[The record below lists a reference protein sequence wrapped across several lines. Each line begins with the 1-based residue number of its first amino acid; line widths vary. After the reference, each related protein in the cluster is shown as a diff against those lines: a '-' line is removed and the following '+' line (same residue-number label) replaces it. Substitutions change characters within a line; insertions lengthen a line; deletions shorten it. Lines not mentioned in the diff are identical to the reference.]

1 MHHPGGEGT
10 ARRLEEEAAESCAL
24 EVPAPGFQSTSGL
37 AWEDDMSTTPAVG
50 GGGSAVST
58 AGGPAVAVRDDPESY
73 ARCRTNSRRGLSDSA
88 RRSYP
93 PVESVCRA
101 LEVLKVV
108 NSQRIASV
116 SEIFERTGIPK
127 PTIIRMLETLMA
139 EGYVA
144 RDNMCGGY
152 RVTCRVSELSS
163 GYEGISR
170 VIELSRPLAINL
182 TRMTKWPSGIGVVD
196 GDDVAIQFWTGA
208 ISPWSTDTLIG
219 RRTDLLNS
227 AMGRAYLAFCPE
239 EERERRLAR
248 FRADPER
255 SFGEAE
261 ERRFRLLLE
270 TVREQGY
277 APREPRTWPYRRTSF
292 AMPIREGRTV
302 HAMISISFFTTA
314 VPRNQFA
321 EQILKPLRCTT
332 AKIEGAF
339 AFLNAGGLAAA
350 EGVGP
355 TF

>member
-1 MHHPGGEGT
+1 
-10 ARRLEEEAAESCAL
+10 
-24 EVPAPGFQSTSGL
+24 
-37 AWEDDMSTTPAVG
+37 MSTTRATTAAEGSPPVPAAVSIASN
-50 GGGSAVST
+50 SAVKVT
-58 AGGPAVAVRDDPESY
+58 EETDR

-101 LEVLKVV
+101 LDVLKAV
-108 NSQRIASV
+108 NGQQIASV
-116 SEIFERTGIPK
+116 SGIYEETGIPK

-139 EGYVA
+139 EGYIA

-182 TRMTKWPSGIGVVD
+182 TRTTKWPSGIGIVD

-219 RRTDLLNS
+219 RRTDLVNS
-227 AMGRAYLAFCPE
+227 AMGRAYMAFCSDDV
-239 EERERRLAR
+239 REHHIAR
-248 FRADPER
+248 YRADSER
-255 SFGEAE
+255 AFGEADE
-261 ERRFRLLLE
+261 HRFRLLLE

-277 APREPRTWPYRRTSF
+277 AQREPRTWPYRRTTY
-292 AMPIREGRTV
+292 AMPIREGEAV
-302 HAMISISFFTTA
+302 HGMISISFFTTA
-314 VPRNQFA
+314 VPKHKVA
-321 EQILKPLRCTT
+321 EEILEPLRSTT

-339 AFLNAGGLAAA
+339 AFLSTGGLAADGEA
-350 EGVGP
+350 EEGMAL